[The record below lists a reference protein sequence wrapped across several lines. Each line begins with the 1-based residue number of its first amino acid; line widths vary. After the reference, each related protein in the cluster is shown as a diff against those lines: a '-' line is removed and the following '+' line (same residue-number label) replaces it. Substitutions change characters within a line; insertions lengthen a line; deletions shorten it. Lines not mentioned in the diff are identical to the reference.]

1 MRGNRAIASARPQVA
16 LPDDDADDDAA
27 AEAAAEHATWSPE
40 RATAEALAGELQQQ
54 WEAPMATLS
63 KAGKAFE
70 GLEALLGGAR
80 GGGFDLKVS
89 PGLPACMPL
98 QHDICCGAACL

>member
-1 MRGNRAIASARPQVA
+1 
-16 LPDDDADDDAA
+16 
-27 AEAAAEHATWSPE
+27 
-40 RATAEALAGELQQQ
+40 
-54 WEAPMATLS
+54 MATLS

-80 GGGFDLKVS
+80 GGGFDLRVR

-98 QHDICCGAACL
+98 QHHICCRAACP